1 MDHNYVPAE
10 IDLTKFTRLHSLCAS
25 WVMLW
30 PDAESL
36 CANWVMLWPD
46 AELLSPGESSYRTG
60 AHMFSTKFD
69 IRDRL
74 PRSLRNLDL
83 SGVFANDERE
93 NLLGPFAAPNE
104 QTPDLAMEGIRVLT
118 PGATAEVDGW
128 DESGVTKIFGGG
140 DGVWVKNAWGPC
152 AFAHIIDKY

>member
-1 MDHNYVPAE
+1 
-10 IDLTKFTRLHSLCAS
+10 
-25 WVMLW
+25 
-30 PDAESL
+30 
-36 CANWVMLWPD
+36 
-46 AELLSPGESSYRTG
+46 
-60 AHMFSTKFD
+60 MFSTKFD

>member
-30 PDAESL
+30 PDAEY
-36 CANWVMLWPD
+36 
-46 AELLSPGESSYRTG
+46 LLSPGESSYRTG

-118 PGATAEVDGW
+118 PSVLAEVEGW
-128 DESGVTKIFGGG
+128 DESDVTKVFGGG
-140 DGVWVKNAWGPC
+140 DGVWVNNIWGPC

>member
-30 PDAESL
+30 PDAEY
-36 CANWVMLWPD
+36 
-46 AELLSPGESSYRTG
+46 LLSPGESSYRTG
-60 AHMFSTKFD
+60 AHMFYTKFD

-118 PGATAEVDGW
+118 PSVTAEFDGW
-128 DESGVTKIFGGG
+128 DESGVTRIFGGG